1 MTSALPPSRV
11 IRKPLTA
18 PFLVALAALWLMCL
32 PLYAVSLPL
41 VGIRHPAAA
50 LSLLTLAF
58 TLGFAGL
65 EVIRQ
70 HTWRASR
77 LTGTLAL
84 ATGLAIIPY
93 FYPQAQA
100 QNSGYALAALV
111 LSLGFFS
118 SLQQFIFNHTQ
129 RQKLLAVLLLASWL
143 AVLSVL
149 GNQPPPGM
157 APFMFDQWVPHLPPA
172 VTHTLL
178 LTGLTLAAYILAR
191 EPSGR
196 YRHPVSQSL
205 LALTP
210 LAFIPVL
217 AMQGQPLLLLFA
229 LCAIA
234 LQQVYLARFA
244 SRRQHLAWLLAIS
257 AGAILA
263 VFGLNDQDSWQWLT
277 AGDQRALMLAWQQW
291 QMTPFFGVGMGN
303 GKPALLLLSASQAG
317 HQGPVT
323 LPSALL
329 LWLIEGGLLIA
340 LGYLLVLAAL
350 AVRILRAPSG
360 TRRVLVALVL
370 PPLTGLMIY
379 PASGTQWFNGVLLL
393 LWLYW
398 LDNLTSKYRR
408 YPVLS
413 HRYSQRI
420 ASRTV
425 ISALVLATLLCLS
438 SVYLANRYLRESL
451 LTSQRFALYQQHPW
465 WQKKLYHAQQ
475 DRRFQTDLATL
486 SDAARHQHLNALLR
500 QTAQHPHFS
509 GYQHAYQ
516 VALQIGDH
524 QRARDIQQEARY
536 LFPQA
541 AKVWTTRHTL
551 PAASQP

>member
-18 PFLVALAALWLMCL
+18 PFLLALAALWLICL
-32 PLYAVSLPL
+32 PLYSVSLPL

-58 TLGFAGL
+58 ALGFACL
-65 EVIRQ
+65 EVVRQ

-77 LTGTLAL
+77 LTWMLGL

-93 FYPQAQA
+93 YYPHAEA
-100 QNSGYALAALV
+100 LNSGYAMAALI

-118 SLQQFIFNHTQ
+118 SLQQFVFNHSQ
-129 RQKLLAVLLLASWL
+129 RQKLLGVFLLASWL

-157 APFMFDQWVPHLPPA
+157 APFMFNNWVPHLPPA

-196 YRHPVSQSL
+196 YRHPISQSL
-205 LALTP
+205 LAVTP
-210 LAFIPVL
+210 FIFIPVL

-229 LCAIA
+229 LCAVV
-234 LQQVYLARFA
+234 LQQAYLARFA
-244 SRRQHLAWLLAIS
+244 SRRQHKAWLVAVCL
-257 AGAILA
+257 GAILA
-263 VFGLNDQDSWQWLT
+263 VFFLSGQDNWQWLS
-277 AGDQRALMLAWQQW
+277 ASEQRALLLAWQQW
-291 QMTPFFGVGMGN
+291 QTTPFFGVGMGN
-303 GKPALLLLSASQAG
+303 GKQALLLLSASQPG
-317 HQGPVT
+317 HLGPVN

-329 LWLIEGGLLIA
+329 FWLLEGGLLIG
-340 LGYLLVLAAL
+340 LGYVLVIMAIG
-350 AVRILRAPSG
+350 VRIFRAPSG
-360 TRRVLVALVL
+360 TRRILIALVL

-379 PASGTQWFNGVLLL
+379 PVSGTQWFNGILLL

-408 YPVLS
+408 YPVLT
-413 HRYSQRI
+413 HGYSQRI

-425 ISALVLATLLCLS
+425 ITALVIATLVCLS
-438 SVYLANRYLRESL
+438 SVYLANRYLRDSL
-451 LTSQRFALYQQHPW
+451 LSSQRFALYQRHPW
-465 WQKKLYHAQQ
+465 WQQKLAHAQQ
-475 DRRFQTDLATL
+475 SRHFQANLATF
-486 SDAARHQHLNALLR
+486 SDTERQQHLNQLLR
-500 QTAQHPHFS
+500 QVAQRPRFA

-516 VALQIGDH
+516 VALQIGDR

-536 LFPQA
+536 LYPNA

-551 PAASQP
+551 PDHATP